1 MMNIAIITGASSGL
15 GREYVRAVAEK
26 MPELDEIW
34 LIARRQQRLIDLA
47 HTLPGHRFRILPY
60 DLTTA
65 SSFRKLRGLLAR
77 ENPDVWLLIND
88 AGAMYTGPVAAM
100 SLVNQ
105 EELITLHAVAPTR
118 LVHLALPYMNR
129 GSAIINVTSIGGFAP
144 VQNMSVYS
152 ASKAYLISYT
162 EGLHAELR
170 SQGIHVMALAPGIM
184 RTSQA
189 NAFGG
194 ITKYLPALNLPAVTR
209 RSLNLVICGQ
219 LIYTPG
225 LLYKAYRLAAR
236 VTPDTLWSYVN
247 RF

>member
-1 MMNIAIITGASSGL
+1 MNIAIITGASSGL

-77 ENPDVWLLIND
+77 ENPHVWLLIND
-88 AGAMYTGPVAAM
+88 AGAMHTGPVAAM

-118 LVHLALPYMNR
+118 LVHLALPYMDGPWVSHYQR
-129 GSAIINVTSIGGFAP
+129 DFHRRFCTGAKYDR
-144 VQNMSVYS
+144 VQRQQ
-152 ASKAYLISYT
+152 
-162 EGLHAELR
+162 GLSDFLH
-170 SQGIHVMALAPGIM
+170 
-184 RTSQA
+184 
-189 NAFGG
+189 
-194 ITKYLPALNLPAVTR
+194 
-209 RSLNLVICGQ
+209 
-219 LIYTPG
+219 
-225 LLYKAYRLAAR
+225 
-236 VTPDTLWSYVN
+236 
-247 RF
+247 